1 MHVDSKSQIAGV
13 PSLRVREFLLR
24 AEDRTWPLESVA
36 KRLDLSEAQAAEL
49 AAELLR
55 LDYIEPTPSDTNYYR
70 RTLAGSAFSQAS
82 AARPLTRETA
92 RRKLDEFLE
101 RVREVNRD
109 DRLAY
114 RVRRVVVFGSY
125 LTERERINDVDV
137 AVDLEKRYA
146 DDEDMAVRQARIRE
160 TDAAGRQF
168 ASYAERVFWPQIEV
182 LLRLKARSRAI
193 SLHDFGMEESFLRQT
208 ETRVVFEAG
217 SES

>member
-13 PSLRVREFLLR
+13 PSLRVRDFLLR
-24 AEDRTWPLESVA
+24 VEETWSLESVVR
-36 KRLDLSEAQAAEL
+36 RLKLPETQAAEL
-49 AAELLR
+49 TAELLR

-82 AARPLTRETA
+82 AARPLTRKTA
-92 RRKLDEFLE
+92 RQKLDEFLE

-114 RVRRVVVFGSY
+114 RVRRVVVFGGY
-125 LTERERINDVDV
+125 LTEQERINDVDV
-137 AVDLEKRYA
+137 AVELEKRYA
-146 DDEDMAVRQARIRE
+146 GDKDLAARLARIRE
-160 TDAAGRQF
+160 ANAAGRQF
-168 ASYAERVFWPQIEV
+168 ASYAERVYWPQIEV

-193 SLHDFGMEESFLRQT
+193 SLHDIRMEESFLRQT

-217 SES
+217 NES